1 MTKTKIKKDSFK
13 NLPENIKDLLFK
25 HKIIGDLVWVTK
37 ETFID
42 SYHTILVDDVLYVN
56 EAACNI
62 DFEKEGLLEKHA
74 DGSYSNKLVLM
85 VHAIIINGNII
96 KNRYGYDSTKYH
108 FDAKEK
114 AKSLI
119 QWIKDWFKNTGA
131 QGPAVIGISGGK
143 DSTVVAKL
151 CIEALGAD
159 NVIGVSMPDEGQ
171 DDSDAK
177 KVAEA
182 IGLKHLLTVPIN
194 RIALAVKGES
204 FVSMLQEGEV
214 FKEKSNEITRA
225 DDSSEK
231 FKEIFSRA
239 DQNLPPRLRMAI
251 LYYISQT
258 FNGRVAN
265 TCNLSEDW
273 LGYATIYGDA
283 AGDFGP
289 LQDFTVTEI
298 KQIGYELGI
307 PREWVDKVPDDGLP
321 NSAPDEEKF
330 GFSYETLDKY
340 IRNIEEPEPEIR
352 EKIDRMHE
360 ASQFKRNLMHI
371 PKPWVK
377 LTTLEDC
384 PTTLLKR

>member
-1 MTKTKIKKDSFK
+1 MAKTKIKKDSFK
-13 NLPENIKDLLFK
+13 NLPENIKDLLYK
-25 HKIIGDLVWVTK
+25 HKILGSAVWIDK
-37 ETFID
+37 ETFVD
-42 SYHTILVDDVLYVN
+42 QYHTILVDNVLYVN
-56 EAACNI
+56 EAATNETF
-62 DFEKEGLLEKHA
+62 DDELLTLHA
-74 DGSYSNKLVLM
+74 DGTYKFRLAMM
-85 VHAIIINGNII
+85 VHAIIRGGNII
-96 KNRYGYDSTKYH
+96 KNRYGYDTTH
-108 FDAKEK
+108 NNFDAKEETK
-114 AKSLI
+114 NLI
-119 QWIKDWFKNTGA
+119 QWIKDWFKNTRA

-177 KVAEA
+177 KVAKA

-194 RIALAVKGES
+194 RAVMGVRSES
-204 FVSMLQEGEV
+204 FVSLVEEGEL
-214 FKEKSNEITRA
+214 FKEKANEISHA
-225 DDSSEK
+225 EDSSKK
-231 FKEIFSRA
+231 FKEVFSRA
-239 DQNLPPRLRMAI
+239 DQNLPPRIRMAV

-273 LGYATIYGDA
+273 LGYATIYGDG

-289 LQDFTVTEI
+289 LQDYTVTEI

-307 PREWVDKVPDDGLP
+307 PCEWVDKVPDDGLP

-384 PTTLLKR
+384 PTTLLRR

>member
-1 MTKTKIKKDSFK
+1 MAKTKIKKDSFK

-74 DGSYSNKLVLM
+74 DGSYSIRLVHM
-85 VHAIIINGNII
+85 VHAIIVNGNIL
-96 KNRYGYDSTKYH
+96 KNRYGYDTTKYH
-108 FDAKEK
+108 FDAKEEV
-114 AKSLI
+114 KSLI

-151 CIEALGAD
+151 CIEALGSD
-159 NVIGVSMPDEGQ
+159 RVIGVSMPDEGQ

-194 RIALAVKGES
+194 RSVMAVGNES
-204 FVSMLQEGEV
+204 FLGLMKEDKAFSEKARLIATADNAADKFVEV
-214 FKEKSNEITRA
+214 FSHAN
-225 DDSSEK
+225 
-231 FKEIFSRA
+231 
-239 DQNLPPRLRMAI
+239 QNLPPRIRMAT
-251 LYYISQT
+251 LYYISQVL
-258 FNGRVAN
+258 NGRVAN

-289 LQDFTVTEI
+289 LQGLTVTEI

-340 IRNIEEPEPEIR
+340 IRNVEEPEPEIK
-352 EKIDRMHE
+352 EKIDRMHK
-360 ASQFKRNLMHI
+360 ASQFKRDLMHI
-371 PKPWVK
+371 PAPSF
-377 LTTLEDC
+377 
-384 PTTLLKR
+384 